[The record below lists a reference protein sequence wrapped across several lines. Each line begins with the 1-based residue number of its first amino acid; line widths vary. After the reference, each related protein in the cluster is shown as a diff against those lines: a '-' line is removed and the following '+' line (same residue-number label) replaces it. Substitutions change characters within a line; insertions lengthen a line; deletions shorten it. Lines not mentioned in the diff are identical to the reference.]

1 VHLLGSFVSAL
12 ISHSAF
18 LNFLFV
24 FGKASVND
32 ILEKKAI
39 TKVKYC
45 FKKKKKLRDVNM
57 TELEIAVAPMH
68 RLCKKAGADR
78 VSEAAAKELAK
89 ALEEIGVKI
98 AKEALDFAMH
108 AGRKTI
114 KAEDIEI
121 AAKKVMGK

>member
-1 VHLLGSFVSAL
+1 MLLVVLKQG
-12 ISHSAF
+12 
-18 LNFLFV
+18 
-24 FGKASVND
+24 G
-32 ILEKKAI
+32 I
-39 TKVKYC
+39 TKVKYGL
-45 FKKKKKLRDVNM
+45 KKRKKLLRVFM
-57 TELEIAVAPMH
+57 TDLELAVAPMH

-114 KAEDIEI
+114 KSEDIEI
-121 AAKKVMGK
+121 AARKIMGK

>member
-1 VHLLGSFVSAL
+1 MDSW
-12 ISHSAF
+12 
-18 LNFLFV
+18 FLFSLCSMDKPY
-24 FGKASVND
+24 FEPITLNIALKRKRSYGESCMTD
-32 ILEKKAI
+32 LE
-39 TKVKYC
+39 
-45 FKKKKKLRDVNM
+45 L
-57 TELEIAVAPMH
+57 AVAPMH

-114 KAEDIEI
+114 KSEDIEI

>member
-1 VHLLGSFVSAL
+1 MA
-12 ISHSAF
+12 
-18 LNFLFV
+18 
-24 FGKASVND
+24 D
-32 ILEKKAI
+32 LE
-39 TKVKYC
+39 
-45 FKKKKKLRDVNM
+45 M
-57 TELEIAVAPMH
+57 AVAPMH

-89 ALEEIGVKI
+89 ALEEIGVKV

-121 AAKKVMGK
+121 AADFSHVHRPMRHGLRSVDQGRNAAFPGDPAEFGNGIDGAKHVGNMGEGEEPGP

>member
-1 VHLLGSFVSAL
+1 MRPFGTDNQQQTLNTAL
-12 ISHSAF
+12 KRKRSYGG
-18 LNFLFV
+18 LFT
-24 FGKASVND
+24 AD
-32 ILEKKAI
+32 LE
-39 TKVKYC
+39 
-45 FKKKKKLRDVNM
+45 L
-57 TELEIAVAPMH
+57 AVAPMH

-114 KAEDIEI
+114 KSEDIEI
-121 AAKKVMGK
+121 AARKVMGK

>member
-1 VHLLGSFVSAL
+1 MGDSKKLL
-12 ISHSAF
+12 
-18 LNFLFV
+18 
-24 FGKASVND
+24 
-32 ILEKKAI
+32 I
-39 TKVKYC
+39 TKVKYRL
-45 FKKKKKLRDVNM
+45 KIEKKLLRVFM

-114 KAEDIEI
+114 KSEDIEI

>member
-1 VHLLGSFVSAL
+1 MLRTDLIGGIEQKRLNMALKRKRSYRGSHMV
-12 ISHSAF
+12 
-18 LNFLFV
+18 
-24 FGKASVND
+24 D
-32 ILEKKAI
+32 LE
-39 TKVKYC
+39 
-45 FKKKKKLRDVNM
+45 L
-57 TELEIAVAPMH
+57 AVAPMH

-98 AKEALDFAMH
+98 AREALDFAMH